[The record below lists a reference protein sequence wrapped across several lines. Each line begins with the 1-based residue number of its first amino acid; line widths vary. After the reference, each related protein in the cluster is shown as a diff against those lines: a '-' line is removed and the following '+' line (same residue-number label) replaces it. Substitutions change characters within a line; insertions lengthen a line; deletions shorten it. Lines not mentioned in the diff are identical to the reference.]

1 MHFMNRSAR
10 VWPAGTAALLACAS
24 LHAATQTIPELPAA
38 FTGTWHDADNG
49 MIAVHPSRTALDVW
63 GTDRA
68 SIYRTVCIV
77 DAKENTEATCTGD
90 GYNHLERLRFNYR
103 SRFKLDASANGGA
116 GQITEEWEA
125 QLATGTVR
133 GRSVFKRQAPPA
145 SR

>member
-1 MHFMNRSAR
+1 MNRKRRHFTCGWLAC
-10 VWPAGTAALLACAS
+10 AALLYVQP
-24 LHAATQTIPELPAA
+24 LHAAIQAAPELPTAY
-38 FTGTWHDADNG
+38 TGTWRDADNG
-49 MIAVHPSRTALDVW
+49 MIAVQAAGTALEVW

-77 DAKENTEATCTGD
+77 DAKENTAATCTGE

-103 SRFKLDASANGGA
+103 SRFRLDATANGGE

-133 GRSVFKRQAPPA
+133 GRVVFKRQPPA
-145 SR
+145 AGR